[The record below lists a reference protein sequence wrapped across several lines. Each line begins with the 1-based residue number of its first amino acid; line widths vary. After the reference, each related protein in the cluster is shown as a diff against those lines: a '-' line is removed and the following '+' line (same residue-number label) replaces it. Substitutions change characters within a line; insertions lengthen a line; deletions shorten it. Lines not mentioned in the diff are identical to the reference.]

1 MNEIFFIDRCLRKK
15 LADSLR
21 NVGATV
27 EIHDDHFIKDI
38 KDKDWLRIVGERN
51 WVVLTKDKKIASRP
65 LELLAVAQG
74 NVRLFAFVGGD
85 VSGVLVAQAFVNA
98 LKNMQRFIRG
108 NQAPFIAKVYQ
119 SGLVKP
125 CKNRKELLRM
135 LPKTVNKSSQ
145 INLP

>member
-1 MNEIFFIDRCLRKK
+1 MNEIIFIDRCLRKK

-21 NVGATV
+21 NAGALV
-27 EIHDDHFIKDI
+27 EIHDDHFSQDI
-38 KDKDWLRIVGERN
+38 NDEDWLRIVGERN
-51 WVVLTKDKKIASRP
+51 CVVLTKDKKIASRP

-74 NVRLFAFVGGD
+74 DVRLFAFVGGD
-85 VSGVLVAQAFVNA
+85 VPGVVVAQAFVNA
-98 LKNMQRFIRG
+98 LENMQRFIRG

-125 CKNRKELLRM
+125 YKNQKELLRM
-135 LPKTVNKSSQ
+135 LPKPVSKSSQ